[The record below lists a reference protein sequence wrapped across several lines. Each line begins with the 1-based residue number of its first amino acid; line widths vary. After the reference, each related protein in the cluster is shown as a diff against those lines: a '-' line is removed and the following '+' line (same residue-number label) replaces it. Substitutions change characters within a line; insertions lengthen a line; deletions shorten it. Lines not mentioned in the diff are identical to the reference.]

1 MINQSTEIEYFQEKE
16 LTVSRW
22 QLEDEDKENRT
33 KNLIQPQETKS
44 TLYKIQVEYPDYN
57 SQTPSSS
64 KSKELKRMIES
75 NFRRR
80 PKKSSDA
87 WEEILHKCNNIKKG

>member
-1 MINQSTEIEYFQEKE
+1 MINQSTESEFFQEKE

-22 QLEDEDKENRT
+22 QLEDDDKENQT
-33 KNLIQPQETKS
+33 KNQVQTKQPKPS
-44 TLYKIQVEYPDYN
+44 LYKIQIEYPDYS
-57 SQTPSSS
+57 SQTPSSN

-87 WEEILHKCNNIKKG
+87 WEEILLKCNNIRKG

>member
-22 QLEDEDKENRT
+22 QLEDEDKENQT
-33 KNLIQPQETKS
+33 KNLIQPQQTKP
-44 TLYKIQVEYPDYN
+44 TLYKIQIEYPDY
-57 SQTPSSS
+57 SSHTPSSN
-64 KSKELKRMIES
+64 KSKELKRMIEN

-80 PKKSSDA
+80 PKKSIDA
-87 WEEILHKCNNIKKG
+87 WEDILLKCNNSKKG